1 MMVTK
6 AGRKSRGVL
15 YRSEQSSALQEN
27 YWWSYGVCV
36 KGLPE
41 RPQCSMKVDSFQEGA
56 AVLSEPGRGTG
67 ET

>member
-1 MMVTK
+1 M
-6 AGRKSRGVL
+6 GWL
-15 YRSEQSSALQEN
+15 CRSEQPSALQAN
-27 YWWSYGVCV
+27 CWWSYGVCV

-41 RPQCSMKVDSFQEGA
+41 RPQHSMKVTSFQEGA